1 MPRIFEPEK
10 SRQLYLDFLLPIAAK
25 FEPEKTGPFNRAGYM
40 ESKAHYLIEAHLL
53 GLRDRV
59 LPLARTVVA
68 WMEAQPDPVEGK
80 DADGCFRVYEWWRT
94 LGLCKWL
101 IDGDPAVAAFALASE
116 ADWQQWD
123 RFDRLEPNGA
133 KLLMQDVLEFSLPL
147 NLAARRPDVGLKLCQ
162 EAELTTKPSSAPAI
176 VRAELMYGQWACRHL
191 ADGGKADAAYV
202 AKGEEMLREVMS
214 ERFIANG
221 YYTRMA
227 MWLKAIYHDSGI
239 TQTPEETIF
248 KAYDTM
254 TGVEKPA
261 FANLT
266 SGRV

>member
-1 MPRIFEPEK
+1 MTRIFEPEK
-10 SRQLYLDFLLPIAAK
+10 SRQFYLDFLLPIATK

-53 GLRDRV
+53 GLRDWV

-80 DADGCFRVYEWWRT
+80 DTDECFRVYEWWRT

-101 IDGDPAVAAFALASE
+101 IDGDPAVDAFAHASA

-123 RFDRLEPNGA
+123 RFGRLEPNGA
-133 KLLMQDVLEFSLPL
+133 KLLMREGLEFALPL
-147 NLAARRPDVGLKLCQ
+147 NLAARRYDVGLKLSR
-162 EAELTTKPSSAPAI
+162 EAGLTEKPSSAPAI

-191 ADGGKADAAYV
+191 ADGGKPDAAYV
-202 AKGEEMLREVMS
+202 GKGEEMLRKVMS
-214 ERFIANG
+214 ERFIENG

-227 MWLKAIYHDSGI
+227 MWLKAIYYDSGV
-239 TQTPEETIF
+239 TRTPEETF
-248 KAYDTM
+248 LKAYDTM

-261 FANLT
+261 FAK
-266 SGRV
+266 V